1 MGAGNQE
8 EVEDITPDLLAI
20 TLITITIGEVV
31 QFLALRDL
39 LAETE
44 VKPTL
49 EKNEQGRDSTDKGK
63 DIGFPLGRS
72 NRNGGKPS
80 ANQPQ
85 HDSPSL
91 SSLQLTHVATVLRDI
106 AVAPFS
112 CNEVNGISLFY
123 RNFNAHSNY
132 RTELERQESR
142 DRPSGTFS

>member
-8 EVEDITPDLLAI
+8 EVEDITPDLLTI
-20 TLITITIGEVV
+20 SLIAITIGDVV

-72 NRNGGKPS
+72 NSNGSKPS

-85 HDSPSL
+85 YDSPSL

-112 CNEVNGISLFY
+112 CNEVNIIRHVKRPKGDKNTKFLCPC
-123 RNFNAHSNY
+123 
-132 RTELERQESR
+132 LSR
-142 DRPSGTFS
+142 SVLTGYHK

>member
-8 EVEDITPDLLAI
+8 EVEDITPDLLTI
-20 TLITITIGEVV
+20 SLIAITIGDVV

-72 NRNGGKPS
+72 NSNGSKPS

-85 HDSPSL
+85 YDSPSL

-112 CNEVNGISLFY
+112 CNEVNIIVMI
-123 RNFNAHSNY
+123 
-132 RTELERQESR
+132 
-142 DRPSGTFS
+142 